1 MIDYLCKYNITEDDL
16 KKIKS
21 TFNKDIINRFA
32 LMRSNVEEVLEY
44 LNQNGINNY
53 MQLILNRPDICFM
66 GTDVLAEKL
75 EKFNPELIK
84 FIFENEVDNLI
95 NFDL

>member
-1 MIDYLCKYNITEDDL
+1 MINYLCKYNISEEDL

-21 TFNKDIINRFA
+21 VFNKDIINRFA
-32 LMRSNVEEVLEY
+32 LMQTNVEEVLKY
-44 LNQNGINNY
+44 LNQNRIENY

-66 GTDVLAEKL
+66 DADVLAKKL